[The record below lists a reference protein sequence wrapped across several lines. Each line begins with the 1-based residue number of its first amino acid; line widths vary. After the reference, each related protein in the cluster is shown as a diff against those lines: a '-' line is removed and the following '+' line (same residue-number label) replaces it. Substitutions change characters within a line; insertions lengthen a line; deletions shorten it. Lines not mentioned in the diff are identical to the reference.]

1 MKRFAFD
8 EAYYNLYW
16 AAAEAAAERR
26 ERDAKSASSEQA

>member
-16 AAAEAAAERR
+16 AAAEAAERSQ
-26 ERDAKSASSEQA
+26 RDAKSASSQQA